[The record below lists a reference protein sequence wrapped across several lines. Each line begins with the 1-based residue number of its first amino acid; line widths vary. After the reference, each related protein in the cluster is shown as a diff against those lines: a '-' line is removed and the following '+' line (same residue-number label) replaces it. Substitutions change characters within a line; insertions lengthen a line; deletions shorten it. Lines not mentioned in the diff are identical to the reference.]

1 MLHAF
6 LPRQPSGCRGTS
18 PREDEQAV
26 DAGSQRRSIGNRG
39 GWGPLLPLCVAVAL
53 LAQGC
58 TLIALKRTVY
68 QLDHPFSVQDPAF
81 RRSLDTFGNTMV
93 GGNSAEILNNGDAII
108 SSMVAAIREAKVTV
122 DLEFYIFKNDKA
134 GQMFA
139 QPLIEAAR
147 RGVEVRVLVD
157 GTGSSHSWTILN
169 RMRDAG
175 AKVYV
180 FHPLGLWSL
189 YNIGWRTHRKILVVD
204 GAVSFTG
211 GFCIADNW
219 LGDARDPKE
228 WRDSM
233 ARVTG
238 PVSAQMQAIFS
249 QDWTYT
255 TGEILAGDKFYPH
268 LDRTGDVEAQGIKVS
283 RGDSSSQAEILY
295 LVAIQAAERSIH
307 IQNAYFVPDA
317 RIRQALIQAAKR
329 GVDVRIMVPG
339 RHIDMPLVR
348 MASRLHYGELLQAGV
363 RILEYKRT
371 MMHQK
376 NAVIDGLF
384 STIGSINFD
393 GRSLRANEEDSLAF
407 YDRGFAAQVE
417 ATFAEDEKYC
427 REVTYQSWRKRGL
440 EQRLAEIVSVF
451 FQPLY

>member
-1 MLHAF
+1 M
-6 LPRQPSGCRGTS
+6 
-18 PREDEQAV
+18 
-26 DAGSQRRSIGNRG
+26 DAGSRRRSIMNLKGH
-39 GWGPLLPLCVAVAL
+39 GPLLALGLAVAL
-53 LAQGC
+53 LSQGC

-68 QLDHPFSVQDPAF
+68 QFDHPFAVKDPAF

-93 GGNSAEILNNGDAII
+93 GGNTAQILNNGDAII
-108 SSMVAAIREAKVTV
+108 GSMAEAIRQAKATV
-122 DLEFYIFKNDKA
+122 NLESYIFKNDKA
-134 GQMFA
+134 GEMFA

-157 GTGSSHSWTILN
+157 GTGSSHSGPILD
-169 RMRDAG
+169 RMRQAG

-180 FHPLGLWSL
+180 FHPIGLWSL

-204 GAVSFTG
+204 GAISFTG

-219 LGDARDPKE
+219 LGDARNPKE
-228 WRDSM
+228 WRDTM
-233 ARVTG
+233 VRVTG

-255 TGEILAGDKFYPH
+255 TGEILAGDKFYPR
-268 LDRTGDVEAQGIKVS
+268 LERTGDVEAQGIKVS
-283 RGDSSSQAEILY
+283 RGDSSSQAEIFY
-295 LVAIQAAERSIH
+295 IVAIQSAEKSIH

-317 RIRQALIQAAKR
+317 RIREALIQAARR

-348 MASRLHYGELLQAGV
+348 MASRWHYGELLQAGV
-363 RILEYKRT
+363 HILEYNRT

-384 STIGSINFD
+384 STVGSINFD
-393 GRSLRANEEDSLAF
+393 GRSLRANEEDSIAF
-407 YDRGFAAQVE
+407 YDRGFAAEME
-417 ATFAEDEKYC
+417 ATFADDEKHC
-427 REVTYQSWRKRGL
+427 REITFRNWKKRGV
-440 EQRLAEIVSVF
+440 EQRLAEMVSVF

>member
-1 MLHAF
+1 M
-6 LPRQPSGCRGTS
+6 
-18 PREDEQAV
+18 
-26 DAGSQRRSIGNRG
+26 
-39 GWGPLLPLCVAVAL
+39 AVAL

-58 TLIALKRTVY
+58 TLIAVKRSVY
-68 QLDHPFSVQDPAF
+68 QFDHPFGVKDPAF

-108 SSMVAAIREAKVTV
+108 SSMAEAIRQAKVTV
-122 DLEFYIFKNDKA
+122 NLESYIFKNDKA
-134 GQMFA
+134 GEMFA

-157 GTGSSHSWTILN
+157 GTGSSHSGPILD
-169 RMRDAG
+169 RMRQAG

-180 FHPLGLWSL
+180 FHPIGLWSL

-204 GAVSFTG
+204 GTVSFTG

-219 LGDARDPKE
+219 LGDARNPKE
-228 WRDSM
+228 WRDVM
-233 ARVTG
+233 VRVTG

-255 TGEILAGDKFYPH
+255 TGEILAGEKFYPR
-268 LDRTGDVEAQGIKVS
+268 LVPAGTVEAQGIKVS
-283 RGDSSSQAEILY
+283 RGDSSSLASIFY
-295 LVAIQAAERSIH
+295 VVAIKSAEKSIH
-307 IQNAYFVPDA
+307 IQNAYFVPDPQ
-317 RIRQALIQAAKR
+317 IRQALIDAAKR

-348 MASRLHYGELLQAGV
+348 MASRIHYGELLQAGV
-363 RILEYKRT
+363 HILEYNRT

-376 NAVIDGLF
+376 DAVIDGLF

-407 YDRGFAAQVE
+407 YDRDFAARLE
-417 ATFAEDEKYC
+417 ATFAEDEKHC
-427 REVTYQSWRKRGL
+427 REVTYQSWRRRGL
-440 EQRLAEIVSVF
+440 EQRLAELVSVF